1 MINKFSIF
9 SGLPF
14 CLLNQL
20 CPCVVIVAGQRVKRP
35 CAGAVVLAVP
45 GPGVGVGLLVGVE
58 AALVVSVEQLVVAE
72 PGGGGGHAGAGAGL
86 LASAGAARGGRAAE
100 G

>member
-1 MINKFSIF
+1 MAAPRGTDYVGPGPAPARAWRKILWCLQKIF
-9 SGLPF
+9 
-14 CLLNQL
+14 
-20 CPCVVIVAGQRVKRP
+20 
-35 CAGAVVLAVP
+35 GAVPVVLAVP

-72 PGGGGGHAGAGAGL
+72 PGGGGGHAGAARAGL

>member
-1 MINKFSIF
+1 M
-9 SGLPF
+9 
-14 CLLNQL
+14 
-20 CPCVVIVAGQRVKRP
+20 
-35 CAGAVVLAVP
+35 VLAVP

-72 PGGGGGHAGAGAGL
+72 PGGCGGHAGAGAGL